1 MHRNQIRILYV
12 LKKLEWMHLF
22 KKDKNK
28 LLIFRNLDWFICYL
42 YIINHHLGSAN
53 RMVFFRL
60 KCEVQKGVNKHTYA
74 ENLEVDVPEVT
85 FPKIMCISAKQFWK
99 GVWERLTRFLCSRKK
114 IEENC
119 IPFTNTF
126 PNTFA
131 KIIKVVYIFSSNTIY
146 NVKKV

>member
-1 MHRNQIRILYV
+1 MNAFI
-12 LKKLEWMHLF
+12 F

-85 FPKIMCISAKQFWK
+85 FPKIMCNSAKQFWK

-114 IEENC
+114 KKKIAYLSQ
-119 IPFTNTF
+119 IPFLTHLRKSSIMNTECEAESCKYRCG
-126 PNTFA
+126 P
-131 KIIKVVYIFSSNTIY
+131 
-146 NVKKV
+146 